1 MAKTKGFLKKNY
13 SFGLATGFLLT
24 LLFFVL
30 IPQVLIRGQQF
41 LERKKLEKIEAAKP
55 KPLTNDEKNKLTS
68 EILPKDGVNL
78 GVKLSDVVVKMMEV
92 GALDKDKLTAL
103 YKERGG
109 LPLDQEKLLASVS
122 SNDELKITKENANF
136 LLNILWPL
144 GLSNKT
150 AVLSE
155 GPMGTTYKDKI
166 DNFASTGGW
175 TLGREPGGK
184 LFNRFNILNL
194 TGEQEK
200 IVREL
205 AENIYRP
212 CCGNSTFFPDC
223 NHGTA
228 MLGFLELAVSQGMS
242 KEDIYKKALV
252 INSFWFPETYLDL
265 GTYFKAKENKIWTE
279 LDPKTLLGQLYSS
292 GQGYQA
298 VRKEME
304 TSGILPKVQGGASC
318 GV

>member
-13 SFGLATGFLLT
+13 SFGLATGFLLA

-55 KPLTNDEKNKLTS
+55 KPLTAEEKNKLTS
-68 EILPKDGVNL
+68 EVLPKDGVNL
-78 GVKLSDVVVKMMEV
+78 GIKFGDAVVKVMEV
-92 GALDKDKLTAL
+92 GALDKEKLTAL
-103 YKERGG
+103 YKGRGG
-109 LPLDQEKLLASVS
+109 LPADQEKLLASS
-122 SNDELKITKENANF
+122 SNDELKINKENANF
-136 LLNILWPL
+136 LLNLLWPL
-144 GLSNKT
+144 GLANKT

-184 LFNRFNILNL
+184 LFNRFTIINL
-194 TGEQEK
+194 TTEQEK

-242 KEDIYKKALV
+242 KEEVYKKALV
-252 INSFWFPETYLDL
+252 LNSFWFPETYLDL
-265 GTYFKAKENKIWTE
+265 GTYFKAKEKKKWTDIE
-279 LDPKTLLGQLYSS
+279 PKLLLGQLYSS

-304 TSGILPKVQGGASC
+304 TLGILPKPQGGASC